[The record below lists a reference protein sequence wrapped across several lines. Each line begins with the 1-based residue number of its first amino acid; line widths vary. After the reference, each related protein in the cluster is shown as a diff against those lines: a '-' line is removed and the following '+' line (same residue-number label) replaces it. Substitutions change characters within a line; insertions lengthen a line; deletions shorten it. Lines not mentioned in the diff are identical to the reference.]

1 MPVIPAPGRQKQEDL
16 EFKSSLGYIIRPYFK
31 IYTHTKTNT
40 IIFLLGRW
48 EKLCQHCLR
57 GRNTTIKRT
66 NLCTEGGEGDESLK
80 NSYIAA
86 LTYQCAKSREGWQ
99 SPHWAIFLKS
109 FTAPPP
115 NPTSCMVRMKSWSS
129 WSASLAAKDGHVTQ
143 FGPKVGQQELLGKTS
158 MTLSLFFLT

>member
-16 EFKSSLGYIIRPYFK
+16 EFKSNLGYIIRSYLK
-31 IYTHTKTNT
+31 IYTPTKTNT
-40 IIFLLGRW
+40 IIFSTCSQ

-66 NLCTEGGEGDESLK
+66 DLYTEGGEGDKSLK

-99 SPHWAIFLKS
+99 SQHWAIFLKS
-109 FTAPPP
+109 FTAPHTH
-115 NPTSCMVRMKSWSS
+115 TSFMVRLKSWSY

-143 FGPKVGQQELLGKTS
+143 FGPKVRQQELLGKTS